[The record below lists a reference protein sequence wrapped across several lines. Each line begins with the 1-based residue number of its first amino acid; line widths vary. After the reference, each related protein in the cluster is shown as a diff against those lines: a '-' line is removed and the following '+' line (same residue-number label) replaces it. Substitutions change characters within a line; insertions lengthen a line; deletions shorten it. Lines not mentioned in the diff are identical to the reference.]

1 MSDAIQTVLIILSPA
16 VTTGAVAFLSKA
28 WISHTLEKELIR
40 FEKQYTSIYNKK
52 SLVIS
57 ELYEKLAEAS
67 ILLKDLVKLFHPA
80 GQDLKSKKEN
90 AWIVWKEAED
100 YFIKNKLLLSDDT
113 ADKIEL
119 VIEEMISALAKFDT
133 AQLANDTYQS
143 VETGMWKA
151 AHEKVNQDLPPILE
165 SLKSEFRK
173 ELGVNK

>member
-28 WISHTLEKELIR
+28 WISHTLEKELIK
-40 FEKQYTSIYNKK
+40 FEKQYTSIYDKK
-52 SLVIS
+52 SIVIS

-67 ILLKDLVKLFHPA
+67 ILLKDLVKLFQPT
-80 GQDLKSKKEN
+80 GQDLKAKNKK
-90 AWIVWKEAED
+90 AWGVWKEAED
-100 YFIKNKLLLSDDT
+100 YFIKNKLFLSDDT
-113 ADKIEL
+113 AEKIEE
-119 VIEEMISALAKFDT
+119 VIEEMISVLAKFDT
-133 AQLANDTYQS
+133 AQFANETYKPDD
-143 VETGMWKA
+143 TGMWKA